1 MFERDYQ
8 QEMERISLS
17 PDAMA
22 RIAEAMAAEPAVPPR
37 RRPKLRVFLVAAALC
52 VALTAT
58 VLAASPGLRAQ
69 LFAALGDFAPYSR
82 EIDKASAVDQDF
94 EIKVLSAVT
103 DQYRM
108 KLYVQVR
115 DLTGERMIDENTQI
129 WAKLQRDSGEANVL
143 SNCVA
148 FDPDTHTALF
158 EINEEREEPSD
169 LQEDIRFWVGYVW
182 PQVYDF
188 ATSEPLPTELISE
201 EVLDCMTLDDGQVV
215 LKPGQTPAPLSGFD
229 KAELSSMG
237 FAADGSFQV
246 LVQLADGG
254 LLEWGKGHRESLLLT
269 NLYIDGEP
277 STNSEDI
284 RFELDGKS
292 YVGISFPNV
301 DPEDLDKL
309 TLSDAY
315 GTVLMSEPIMGEW
328 EVPFQVEN
336 YPVIELTLTGE
347 AEGER
352 LPTQLILTPLG
363 AMVKGEWEMGYRG
376 NAPFAVVRK
385 DGTRLEEVR
394 ISYGRMSPTKVCV
407 LGNWWFLEP
416 LELEDAVS
424 LELYPW
430 YIPLTGE
437 DAGHAYSMIDHAGSN
452 S

>member
-1 MFERDYQ
+1 MFERDYH
-8 QEMERISLS
+8 QEMERISL
-17 PDAMA
+17 PPEAMA

-37 RRPKLRVFLVAAALC
+37 RLPRLRTFLIAAALC
-52 VALTAT
+52 AAVTVTA
-58 VLAASPGLRAQ
+58 LAASPGLREQ
-69 LFAALGDFAPYSR
+69 LFEALGDFAPYSR
-82 EIDKASAVDQDF
+82 EIDQSAAVDQDF

-115 DLTGERMIDENTQI
+115 DLTGERMIDENTMI
-129 WAKLQRDSGEANVL
+129 WGKVQRDSGEENVI
-143 SNCVA
+143 SDCVS

-169 LQEDIRFWVGYVW
+169 LQENIRFWVGYVW
-182 PQVYDF
+182 PQVYEF
-188 ATSEPLPTELISE
+188 ATSEPLPKELISE
-201 EVLDCMTLDDGQVV
+201 EVLDCMTLDNGQVV

-229 KAELSSMG
+229 KAKLSSMG
-237 FAADGSFQV
+237 FAADGTFQV

-254 LLEWGKGHRESLLLT
+254 LLESMQGRKQSLLLT

-277 STNSEDI
+277 ISPNSEDI
-284 RFELDGKS
+284 SFELDGNS
-292 YVGISFPNV
+292 YVGISFSNV
-301 DPEDLDKL
+301 RPEDLDKL

-315 GTVLMSEPIMGEW
+315 GTVIMSEPIFGEW

-336 YPVIELTLTGE
+336 YPVMEMTLTGE

-363 AMVKGEWEMGYRG
+363 AMVRGEWEMGYRG
-376 NAPFAVVRK
+376 NCSFAVVRS
-385 DGTRLEEVR
+385 DGTRLEQVQIR
-394 ISYGRMSPTKVCV
+394 HGRMSPTKICI
-407 LGNWWFLEP
+407 LGNWEFLEP
-416 LELEDAVS
+416 LELEEAVA

-437 DAGHAYSMIDHAGSN
+437 NAGVAYPIDSHP
-452 S
+452 